1 MIEKQIVGGSKRYNR
16 PERQRALVLHGGGA
30 LGAYE
35 VGAIKG
41 LYETL
46 TQGQAKNEPG
56 EDSEAPLFEQDPLLV
71 Q

>member
-1 MIEKQIVGGSKRYNR
+1 MIEKQIVCGSKRSNR

-35 VGAIKG
+35 VGVIKG

-46 TQGQAKNEPG
+46 TQ
-56 EDSEAPLFEQDPLLV
+56 
-71 Q
+71 